1 MFKTTRHLVCPVHG
15 EHEAVMFVSAT
26 SKYGKITEE
35 IAFCVFC
42 YMEILEKLGVNR
54 MQIKPAEK

>member
-1 MFKTTRHLVCPVHG
+1 
-15 EHEAVMFVSAT
+15 MFVSAT
-26 SKYGKITEE
+26 SKYGITEE